1 MTVQPPARIGE
12 NSMWRRHC
20 CSAQLRSTC
29 ASLNSDTNF
38 ENLCRSKRL
47 RFFLGY
53 CTSISCNSHYLF
65 SNFTITALRR
75 SYTMKLLSVAAAV
88 AVLAGQSQAL
98 VRYWCSN
105 GACDGSPGVG
115 PTYDCGNKFFSYYES
130 GSRKKWTDSDSNTL
144 SNAFWKDGGL
154 TPPKYLQTV
163 ERWRYWIDMPVVKEV
178 MNRPNPALED
188 VIHFVDTF
196 DEWMAA
202 SIINMEET
210 SRDLINGAVTSMD
223 EHWTR
228 ISIATADGGQ
238 RELAYT
244 ALEHLDDMQH
254 HADRINF
261 PRINLGIR
269 FPGSGNKA

>member
-1 MTVQPPARIGE
+1 MSSTNGGNPCNNI
-12 NSMWRRHC
+12 RR
-20 CSAQLRSTC
+20 
-29 ASLNSDTNF
+29 LN
-38 ENLCRSKRL
+38 EV
-47 RFFLGY
+47 
-53 CTSISCNSHYLF
+53 IS
-65 SNFTITALRR
+65 
-75 SYTMKLLSVAAAV
+75 V
-88 AVLAGQSQAL
+88 
-98 VRYWCSN
+98 W
-105 GACDGSPGVG
+105 
-115 PTYDCGNKFFSYYES
+115 E
-130 GSRKKWTDSDSNTL
+130 
-144 SNAFWKDGGL
+144 
-154 TPPKYLQTV
+154 YLQTA
-163 ERWRYWIDMPVVKEV
+163 EV
-178 MNRPNPALED
+178 SEQLISSLNLFREELAMAQIAYDLNNPNPALED

-210 SRDLINGAVTSMD
+210 SRDLINGAVTNMD

-228 ISIATADGGQ
+228 ISIATADEGQ